1 MFVKYLP
8 LVIAVALVPQ
18 TGAASA
24 QKSPL
29 TEATFPNCLIN
40 QGTIHQGIVMPGET
54 MVVHGPYTSTCDDR
68 FHDIRIRTLGGALTY
83 MNIEKMEG
91 NGWSLVRTGPSD
103 MQEKLGTG
111 TFRVVIDN
119 QAGATAI
126 RYKGTFSV
134 PL

>member
-83 MNIEKMEG
+83 VRIEKLTG
-91 NGWSLVRTGPSD
+91 SDWFLVREGPSD
-103 MQEKLGTG
+103 IQEKLGVG

-119 QAGATAI
+119 QLGETAI